1 MESGEVGF
9 LKGNGRKILLR
20 KGSFSYLWSSQSPGQ
35 PKKKKKFSIDISAL
49 VNHWLEF

>member
-35 PKKKKKFSIDISAL
+35 PKKKFSIDKSAL